1 MHITIARK
9 ASAFA
14 LLAALAAIPLTEA
27 HAQSANASAKGQA
40 MGQGTPGGSN
50 PNAGPGNN
58 SGQGNT
64 SPASIQASPVHSS
77 ASTSVGGGSSQTPG
91 PEGGHNCGGAGHINN
106 DAPGHQHDDC
116 DPLTTG
122 STNAGAAAATSVN
135 GVAGAGLPSL
145 PSAVAG
151 GTGAAQVTTVD
162 CSLSNLTPL
171 FGPLTG
177 QEVEVLATAEKA
189 AVVPVACPE
198 IASNP
203 EAQQAVAANPGL
215 VRALEAN
222 GYAVHRVIA
231 ADVSEP
237 VPTIYVEDGLAD

>member
-1 MHITIARK
+1 MQNTIARK

-27 HAQSANASAKGQA
+27 RAQSANASDRGQT

-64 SPASIQASPVHSS
+64 SPASLQASPVHSGG
-77 ASTSVGGGSSQTPG
+77 STSVGGGGSTQTPG
-91 PEGGHNCGGAGHINN
+91 PESGHNCGGAGHIDN

-116 DPLTTG
+116 DPLPTG
-122 STNAGAAAATSVN
+122 TLTGAAAGFAVGAAGAANQAIP
-135 GVAGAGLPSL
+135 G
-145 PSAVAG
+145 AVAG
-151 GTGAAQVTTVD
+151 SGAAQITTVD

-171 FGPLTG
+171 FGPLTS
-177 QEVEVLATAEKA
+177 QEVEVLATAEEA
-189 AVVPVACPE
+189 AVVAVACPE

-203 EAQQAVAANPGL
+203 EAQQAVAANPDL

-222 GYAVHRVIA
+222 GFAVHRVVA
-231 ADVSEP
+231 ADVNAP
-237 VPTIYVEDGLAD
+237 VPTIYVEDGSAD